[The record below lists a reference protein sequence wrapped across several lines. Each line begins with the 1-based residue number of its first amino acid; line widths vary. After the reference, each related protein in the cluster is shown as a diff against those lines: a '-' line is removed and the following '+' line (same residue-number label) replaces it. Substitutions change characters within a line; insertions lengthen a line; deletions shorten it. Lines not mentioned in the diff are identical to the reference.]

1 MTTFKDL
8 QNRTEEAERIAEEAT
23 AQAASVK
30 LEANSRVSAVEA
42 ELASIKAKAETY
54 ILEARSRISSANLE
68 VRQAQVAAIT
78 AQQAAQPF
86 GYERDEW
93 WQKVF
98 LTTLSTLTDPSVAVR
113 VKVAHAAGV
122 ATEALRVR
130 AALLTTEGML
140 LTVPEPEAA
149 VEAQEPAKAAS
160 KKAKKSNGPREAPEV
175 PLANWMNGE
184 D

>member
-8 QNRTEEAERIAEEAT
+8 QVRTEEAERIAGEAT
-23 AQAASVK
+23 AQATAVK
-30 LEANSRVSAVEA
+30 LDAAVRIAAVEA
-42 ELASIKAKAETY
+42 EIASVKTKAESY

-98 LTTLSTLTDPSVAVR
+98 LTTLSTLTDSSVAVR

-130 AALLTTEGML
+130 AALLPSGGMEL
-140 LTVPEPEAA
+140 PAPEPEAP
-149 VEAQEPAKAAS
+149 VEPVEVVKAAPR
-160 KKAKKSNGPREAPEV
+160 KAKKNHV
-175 PLANWMNGE
+175 PLDVPDVPVANWMNGE